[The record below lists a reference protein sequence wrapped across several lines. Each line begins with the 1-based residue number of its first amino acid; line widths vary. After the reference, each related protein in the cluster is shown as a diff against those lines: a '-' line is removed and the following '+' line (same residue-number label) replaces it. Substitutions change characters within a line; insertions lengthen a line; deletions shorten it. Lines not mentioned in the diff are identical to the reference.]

1 MRSLFDLG
9 TVRLG
14 VSRSQY
20 EKDHIFTVQ
29 DMAAS
34 FTGLGP
40 HGGYL
45 NYSQSAL
52 VYRGPFGDTPLAPAP
67 DRFAYAFPGVAQ
79 FEGLCPLDRELNRGL
94 RMGCM

>member
-1 MRSLFDLG
+1 MRSLFSLG

-20 EKDHIFTVQ
+20 EKDHIFTIN
-29 DMAAS
+29 DIAAAFTMANPYLKYGI
-34 FTGLGP
+34 TGL
-40 HGGYL
+40 
-45 NYSQSAL
+45 L

-67 DRFAYAFPGVAQ
+67 NRFAYAFPGVAQ
-79 FEGLCPLDRELNRGL
+79 FEAACPLDRGLNRGL